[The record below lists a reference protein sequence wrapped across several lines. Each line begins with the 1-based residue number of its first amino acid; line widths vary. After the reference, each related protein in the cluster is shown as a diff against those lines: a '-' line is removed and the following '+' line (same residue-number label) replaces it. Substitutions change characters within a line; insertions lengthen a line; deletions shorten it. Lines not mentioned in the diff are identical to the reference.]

1 MINKIF
7 DKIYKGSFTDFIN
20 LLYNDIESNNK
31 RFIVT
36 ANPETFMNAIK
47 DENFLKLLLD
57 KQTTIVADGI
67 SILKS
72 GKKLGYSI
80 KERITGI
87 DISIKLL
94 QRCNDLGQSLY
105 VFGSTE
111 QVLEQFKEVLKKDY
125 PNINL
130 VGYSNG
136 YVNDKDQVFKEIQN
150 LQPDI
155 VLVALGIPDQEK
167 IIYKHLKKFEKGIFI
182 GVGGSIDVISGCKK
196 RAPKLFIK
204 LNLEWLYR
212 IIKEPKRL
220 KRFYQNNIKFMFL
233 VKKEKRYKND

>member
-1 MINKIF
+1 MIRDIF
-7 DKIYKGSFTDFIN
+7 DKIYNDSFDSFIEEVS
-20 LLYNDIESNNK
+20 NDIKNNNK

-36 ANPETFMNAIK
+36 ANPETFMIAKKNE
-47 DENFLKLLLD
+47 DFFKLLLD
-57 KQTTIVADGI
+57 KETTIVPDGI
-67 SILKS
+67 GLVKV
-72 GKKLGYSI
+72 GKKIGYNF

-87 DISIKLL
+87 DISVKLL
-94 QRCNDLGQSLY
+94 EICNNLNKKLYLFGASEEVISLLK
-105 VFGSTE
+105 T
-111 QVLEQFKEVLKKDY
+111 VLEKSY

-130 VGYSNG
+130 IGSSNG
-136 YVNDKDQVFKEIQN
+136 YVNDKDKVFDEIVK
-150 LQPDI
+150 LEPDV
-155 VLVALGIPDQEK
+155 VLVALGIPEQEK
-167 IIYKHLKKFEKGIFI
+167 IIYKHLNSFKKGIFM
-182 GVGGSIDVISGCKK
+182 GVGGSFDIISGYKK